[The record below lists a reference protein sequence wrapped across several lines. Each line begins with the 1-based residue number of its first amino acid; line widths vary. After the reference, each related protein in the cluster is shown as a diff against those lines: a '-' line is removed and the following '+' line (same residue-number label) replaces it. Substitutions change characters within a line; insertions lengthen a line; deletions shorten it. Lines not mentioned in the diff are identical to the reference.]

1 MATPEHRLPGA
12 NAEYSAEERALLL
25 ALAHRAI
32 ESALAG
38 WEVDTTPPS
47 EHLAEPRGAFTTLH
61 REGMLRGCVG
71 YVMAMCPLYRTVA
84 ETAVS
89 AAFRDSRFLPVIRE
103 ELPLLKVE
111 LSVLSPLVP
120 LQPEEI
126 EVGRHG
132 LLITA
137 HGRRGLLLPQV
148 AVEHGWDRA
157 MFLEQ
162 TCRKAGLPPNA
173 WQENAT
179 IDGFVAE
186 VFGEEG

>member
-32 ESALAG
+32 ESALTG

-47 EHLAEPRGAFTTLH
+47 EHLAQPRGAFTTLH

-89 AAFRDSRFLPVIRE
+89 AAFRDSRFRPVIRE

-120 LQPEEI
+120 LPPEEI

-148 AVEHGWDRA
+148 AVEHEWDRI

-173 WQENAT
+173 WQDAT
-179 IDGFVAE
+179 IEGFVAE
-186 VFGEEG
+186 VFGEEE